1 VSTNL
6 SSNKLHHHRSGD
18 LFSAIRASGSIP
30 VLLPPVY
37 TAEGEM
43 LVDGCLLDN
52 VPVRTMQELKSGP
65 NVVVSFHMPELE
77 RFDVDYESLP
87 SRAELVRMSL
97 TPMGRKKLPPAPSL
111 TTVLM
116 RSLMANRHDFNR
128 QMKPG
133 DLLMVPPIPAQMGI
147 LDWHRHT
154 ELVVDTY
161 RWGLA
166 EITRLKAE
174 GHPIVTGAKPP
185 PA

>member
-1 VSTNL
+1 
-6 SSNKLHHHRSGD
+6 
-18 LFSAIRASGSIP
+18 
-30 VLLPPVY
+30 
-37 TAEGEM
+37 
-43 LVDGCLLDN
+43 
-52 VPVRTMQELKSGP
+52 
-65 NVVVSFHMPELE
+65 MPELE

-97 TPMGRKKLPPAPSL
+97 TPMGRKKLPPAPGL

-116 RSLMANRHDFNR
+116 RSLMANRLDFNR
-128 QMKPG
+128 QLKPG

-154 ELVVDTY
+154 ELVEDTY
-161 RWGLA
+161 RWGLN

-174 GHPIVTGAKPP
+174 GHPIVVNAKPP